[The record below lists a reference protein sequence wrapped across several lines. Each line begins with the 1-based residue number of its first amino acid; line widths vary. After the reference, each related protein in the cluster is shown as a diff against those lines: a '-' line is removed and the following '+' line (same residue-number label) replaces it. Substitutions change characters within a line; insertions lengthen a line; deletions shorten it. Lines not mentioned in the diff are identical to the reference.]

1 MKKII
6 ALALAFAMLFSF
18 SALAFAAEPH
28 GLTKTEGKDEWTCK
42 CGASFTDEAKA
53 NKHIADYYNNSASAV
68 KNCPY
73 CGEPFIDDKAYNEH
87 IVICAS
93 QHPSDHVADGVDIL
107 AVVDRLIKVFEIN
120 ANWWDAI
127 EDVIIRIFD
136 FVENIGSLF
145 ERKADV
151 AGAVADLEF
160 KVDALNLPGNILET
174 VKVLISELKQK
185 IKDFYAGAIETSV
198 DITEAEAPA
207 ETGSAS
213 TGIAVFAAVSALA
226 AAAYVCTKKR
236 EDR

>member
-1 MKKII
+1 M
-6 ALALAFAMLFSF
+6 
-18 SALAFAAEPH
+18 
-28 GLTKTEGKDEWTCK
+28 
-42 CGASFTDEAKA
+42 
-53 NKHIADYYNNSASAV
+53 
-68 KNCPY
+68 
-73 CGEPFIDDKAYNEH
+73 
-87 IVICAS
+87 
-93 QHPSDHVADGVDIL
+93 ADGVDIL

-136 FVENIGSLF
+136 FVENIGSLL

-198 DITEAEAPA
+198 DITEAEVPA

>member
-18 SALAFAAEPH
+18 SALAFAADPH
-28 GLTKTEGKDEWTCK
+28 VLTKESDTKWTCS
-42 CGASFTDEAKA
+42 CGASFEKEADA
-53 NKHIADYYNNSASAV
+53 NNHIKEVNSKSVV
-68 KNCPY
+68 KVCPY
-73 CGEPFIDDKAYNEH
+73 CQNQFVDEKAYNEH

-136 FVENIGSLF
+136 FVENIGSLL